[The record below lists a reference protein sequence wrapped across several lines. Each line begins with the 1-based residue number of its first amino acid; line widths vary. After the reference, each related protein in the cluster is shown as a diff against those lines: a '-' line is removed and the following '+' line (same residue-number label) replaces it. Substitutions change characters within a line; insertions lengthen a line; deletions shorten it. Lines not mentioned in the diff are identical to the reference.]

1 MPFAIEW
8 LGAWNHPESKVHID
22 KEIGRAVGNR
32 TGNIT
37 LEIAKASDIVGISMT
52 IRGTGSGILW
62 PGEGWRKHGV
72 LEKRVREV
80 LEGSGRIECQA
91 GKISGKYKPR

>member
-1 MPFAIEW
+1 MPFTIDW
-8 LGAWNHPESKVHID
+8 LGAWNDPESKAHID
-22 KEIGRAVGNR
+22 REIGRAVGNR

-37 LEIAKASDIVGISMT
+37 FEIAKASDVVGISIT
-52 IRGTGSGILW
+52 IQGTGSGILW

-80 LEGSGRIECQA
+80 LEGSGRMERQA
-91 GKISGKYKPR
+91 EKLSW

>member
-32 TGNIT
+32 TGNIAFQ
-37 LEIAKASDIVGISMT
+37 IANASDLVGISIT
-52 IRGTGSGILW
+52 IQGAGSGILW
-62 PGEGWRKHGV
+62 PGGGWRKHGV

-80 LEGSGRIECQA
+80 LEGSGRMERQA
-91 GKISGKYKPR
+91 GKTSW